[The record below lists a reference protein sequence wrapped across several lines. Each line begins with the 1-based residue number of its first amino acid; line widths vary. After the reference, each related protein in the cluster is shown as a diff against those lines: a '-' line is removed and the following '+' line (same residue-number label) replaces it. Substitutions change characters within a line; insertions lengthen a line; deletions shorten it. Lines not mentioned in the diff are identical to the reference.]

1 MTTPLQERL
10 FSRQP
15 ELHWLLDTHG
25 QLLEPLLHQ
34 WGQQLLV
41 KHHYTSPFSDVKD
54 VFLWAIEKNASAP
67 ALQSTFDWL
76 HKTMVIVHSYPKDT
90 DNFLHSLKSTHPELL
105 QHLMETITWR
115 NSVWD
120 TSFALKYAPDPE
132 KLWEVKRS
140 WHDFYNATSSTSPLT
155 WSRKETNHAN
165 ACPWAKPDEA
175 VMQRLHD
182 VMGAQA
188 FLRWQY
194 GAYLAVLSQNN
205 STQDGV
211 PSGRKYGLASALVL
225 LEPSIK
231 LELAPDP
238 QVLAQDTVRRYK
250 GQGLVED
257 MLKGLDY
264 CMEKY
269 EGNDF
274 VQGLDYCSKML
285 NTIVPF
291 AISEGM
297 ANGNNALGMDK
308 KITQAV
314 NNGRMAER
322 LALSWFEARCQKGRT
337 RPVAF
342 KTFAPLWPET
352 LREKLVVLESKQ
364 LRKPNTSD
372 ANAIVSLLETWWFEP
387 TCTSA
392 ILNTL
397 TPEQWSDIQ
406 QVLDSNERTSAVVS
420 LLKTSH
426 PWIENYKSS
435 TRARIAVVAAC
446 MVFINEPQ
454 YVMNPKYR
462 ELGGLFGTSN
472 NTPIGELSLP
482 QPLSYFANCFPQY
495 RETWQRLACDMA
507 DQRPMGGKRSMADP
521 NRDTETNAAHKVVN
535 ALASL
540 MLGKSVDAASLL
552 QIRESLD
559 PNMSY
564 ETLVQSQL
572 NATEVFELPATFDE
586 NMFASD
592 SPVV

>member
-1 MTTPLQERL
+1 MTTPLQSHL

-15 ELHWLLDTHG
+15 NLHWLLSAQG
-25 QLLEPLLHQ
+25 ELLEPLLHQ
-34 WGQQLLV
+34 WGQQLLS
-41 KHHYTSPFSDVKD
+41 KHHYTGPFADVKD

-67 ALQSTFDWL
+67 ALQPAFDWL
-76 HKTMVIVHSYPKDT
+76 HKIIVIGTSHPKDA
-90 DNFLHSLKSTHPELL
+90 DSFLHTLKSTHPELL
-105 QHLMETITWR
+105 QMLMENTTWH

-120 TSFALKYAPDPE
+120 TSFALKYAPDP
-132 KLWEVKRS
+132 KQLWDSKRS
-140 WHDFYNATSSTSPLT
+140 WHDFYNATGTTSPLT

-175 VMQRLHD
+175 VMQSMHD
-182 VMGAQA
+182 VMGAQSL
-188 FLRWQY
+188 LRWQY
-194 GAYLAVLSQNN
+194 GAYLSVLSQN
-205 STQDGV
+205 TYTPDGL
-211 PSGRKYGLASALVL
+211 PSGRKYGLAGALVL
-225 LEPSIK
+225 LEPAIK
-231 LELAPDP
+231 IGLAPDP

-250 GQGLVED
+250 GQGLVDD

-269 EGNDF
+269 ETSGF
-274 VQGLDYCSKML
+274 IQGMDYCSKML
-285 NTIVPF
+285 NTIMPF

-314 NNGRMAER
+314 HNGRMAEK
-322 LALSWFEARCQKGRT
+322 LALSWFEARCQQGRAKE
-337 RPVAF
+337 VDF

-352 LREKLVVLESKQ
+352 LRQKLVVLEATQ
-364 LRKPNTSD
+364 LRKPNTS
-372 ANAIVSLLETWWFEP
+372 NASSVISLFEKWSFEP
-387 TCTSA
+387 SCTKV
-392 ILNTL
+392 ILDTL
-397 TPEQWSDIQ
+397 TPEQWSDVQ
-406 QVLDSNERTSAVVS
+406 KELDNNERTSAVVS
-420 LLKTSH
+420 LLKTPH
-426 PWIENYKSS
+426 PWIETYKSS
-435 TRARIAVVAAC
+435 TRARTAVVAAC
-446 MVFINEPQ
+446 MVDINEPD

-462 ELGGLFGTSN
+462 ELCGLFGTSHQ
-472 NTPIGELSLP
+472 TPIGQLSLP
-482 QPLSYFANCFPQY
+482 QPLGYFANCFPQY

-507 DQRPMGGKRSMADP
+507 NQRPMGKKRAMSDP
-521 NRDTETNAAHKVVN
+521 ERNTEKNVANKVVN

-552 QIRESLD
+552 QLRESLD

-592 SPVV
+592 SPSA